1 MDWFRLA
8 SGLGFLAT
16 VVSLALHA
24 RGAKPTQPVPSAA
37 DRPRSWLDR
46 LAKAG
51 FILMALGVV
60 VAGLT
65 GFASVC
71 LFGSGS
77 LSGWLLWV
85 HFAAAPLFLLG
96 LLLVVVLEAERHQ
109 FHLSGTSRR
118 GGSGGGKA
126 GEAAASSGC
135 VVVHSVVQVV
145 HSVQSPS
152 TPEKV
157 FFWLLAASGFS
168 TGMSIALCME
178 AFFPAEDHH
187 VLYAIHRVS
196 AFLLTV
202 AFLWFTYLRL
212 RRGR

>member
-24 RGAKPTQPVPSAA
+24 RGARPTQPVPSAA

-46 LAKAG
+46 LAQAG
-51 FILMALGVV
+51 FLLMALSLV

-65 GFASVC
+65 GFTSVC

-77 LSGWLLWV
+77 LSGWLLWA

-118 GGSGGGKA
+118 GGSGGAKA
-126 GEAAASSGC
+126 GAEAAAPDC
-135 VVVHSVVQVV
+135 VVV

-152 TPEKV
+152 TLEKV